1 MSSITSAA
9 PNSELANALS
19 GADVATSQKLPATDR
34 WYAKLF
40 SVAVDQTSDNPVVQ
54 SIISDSAPPAARMA
68 AARGLLPLTQADLLE
83 TLVHLR
89 NDSDAAVSQA
99 AQATLDEQSPED
111 ILALLKSSDAP
122 GSVLGYLAGR
132 NTAGRELHEA
142 IATHANTPDPAIALL
157 AGSTTHGSV
166 IELIALNQ
174 QRLIRAPEI
183 IDAILRNAA
192 RTAEAERRARE
203 TQREFFEKER
213 GARQIAEELRA
224 RGNSAAAEFFESAE
238 LAPLDGEL
246 SADDAWLLA
255 QHLEVSDADIDD
267 SWLAREHLE
276 EMLIEAA
283 EQISANAEAVLNAE
297 LLDTGEVAPERIS
310 LIRRLMFMTVKDRV
324 KFALKGDREAR
335 GILIRD
341 SNRVVATAV
350 IHNPRINEK
359 EIENIAS
366 MRTVSD
372 EVLRLIGMNRAWTR
386 SYPIIHNL
394 ARNPRTPMATA
405 IQILPRIQMK
415 DLQTLSENR
424 NISEGVRRQAY
435 RLVQTRKGK

>member
-1 MSSITSAA
+1 M
-9 PNSELANALS
+9 
-19 GADVATSQKLPATDR
+19 
-34 WYAKLF
+34 
-40 SVAVDQTSDNPVVQ
+40 AVDQTSDNPVVQ
-54 SIISDSAPPAARMA
+54 SIISGATPPAARLA

-83 TLVHLR
+83 ALVHLR

-99 AQATLDEQSPED
+99 AQATLDEQSAAD
-111 ILALLKSSDAP
+111 VLAVAKSADAP
-122 GSVLGYLAGR
+122 ASVLGYLASSSA
-132 NTAGRELHEA
+132 AGRELHEA
-142 IATHANTPDPAIALL
+142 IATHANTPDAAIALL
-157 AGSTTHGSV
+157 AGSSTHGSV
-166 IELIALNQ
+166 IELITLNQ

-183 IDAILRNAA
+183 IDAILQNAA
-192 RTAEAERRARE
+192 RTGEAERRARE

-224 RGNSAAAEFFESAE
+224 RGNNAAAEFFEAAE
-238 LAPLDGEL
+238 LVPVDGEI

-276 EMLIEAA
+276 ELLVEAA
-283 EQISANAEAVLNAE
+283 EQMSANAQAVLNAE
-297 LLDTGEVAPERIS
+297 RLEIGEVAPERIS

-341 SNRVVATAV
+341 SNRIVATAV
-350 IHNPRINEK
+350 IHNPRITDK
-359 EIENIAS
+359 EIENIAA

-394 ARNPRTPMATA
+394 ARNPRTPMGTA
-405 IQILPRIQMK
+405 IQVLPRIQMK
-415 DLQTLSENR
+415 DLQALSENR
-424 NISEGVRRQAY
+424 NVSEGVRRQAY